1 MTTTNNNF
9 STVQTLVVS
18 GNYSEYLNW
27 RKDNTSIKYC
37 KYVERIEDLEGVNGF
52 LAKIIL
58 YGNYKNNPVY
68 NTSQMRTLLAECD
81 SPFRSYVQ

>member
-9 STVQTLVVS
+9 SIVQTLVVS

-27 RKDNTSIKYC
+27 RKDNPSIKYC
-37 KYVERIEDLEGVNGF
+37 KCVERIEDLEGVNGF

-68 NTSQMRTLLAECD
+68 NTSQMRALLAECA